1 MAEPEWMKK
10 LKFGTSTKKD
20 LKEPKRGDFPKGST
34 GQSQYNLAWAK
45 WDRTS
50 GNTAVRKKTAKL
62 QDLNTDISRSREDIS
77 RFDAALDPTNIQK
90 LSLMR
95 RNQITGYR
103 DAAEANLLETRSKL
117 SAADPTNFGLAVD
130 AANDYSGLGGAFD
143 GKLGYNLQ
151 GLKINF
157 DYDDPNNQPSAIDYK
172 TAYNAENLDKFGY
185 TDPNNNPANN
195 NVIESKKVNQGS
207 EEDNNNNNK
216 VTTSK
221 EGSGETSAAP
231 TGVNAGHKNYDA
243 TSTAKGTAAL
253 SIQKKLLDA
262 GFTQKELN
270 ALQENYRNTYG
281 GRFKN
286 LKKKLN
292 IGGD

>member
-50 GNTAVRKKTAKL
+50 GNTAVRKKTAKVEAA
-62 QDLNTDISRSREDIS
+62 NTDISRSRENLE
-77 RFDAALDPTNIQK
+77 RFTNALDPTNIEK

-95 RNQITGYR
+95 RNQVKGYR
-103 DAAEANLLETRSKL
+103 DAAEANLLDARKEL
-117 SAADPTNFGLAVD
+117 YQVDPTNFGVGVD
-130 AANDYSGLGGAFD
+130 SGLD

-185 TDPNNNPANN
+185 NDPNSNPANN

-207 EEDNNNNNK
+207 ENDNNNK

-221 EGSGETSAAP
+221 
-231 TGVNAGHKNYDA
+231 
-243 TSTAKGTAAL
+243 
-253 SIQKKLLDA
+253 
-262 GFTQKELN
+262 
-270 ALQENYRNTYG
+270 
-281 GRFKN
+281 
-286 LKKKLN
+286 
-292 IGGD
+292 

>member
-50 GNTAVRKKTAKL
+50 GNTAVRKRTAKL

-157 DYDDPNNQPSAIDYK
+157 DYDDPNKAAASIDAN
-172 TAYNAENLDKFGY
+172 TAYNPENQAKFGY
-185 TDPNNNPANN
+185 
-195 NVIESKKVNQGS
+195 NVPDNLATNSDVTSTESTNKSDNTIK
-207 EEDNNNNNK
+207 NNNNTGKNEGDKSNK
-216 VTTSK
+216 EQKSSDGITMKKRWIPSVMDVEDGVTNYKDSEEYRRKLVK
-221 EGSGETSAAP
+221 EAFE
-231 TGVNAGHKNYDA
+231 
-243 TSTAKGTAAL
+243 
-253 SIQKKLLDA
+253 
-262 GFTQKELN
+262 
-270 ALQENYRNTYG
+270 R
-281 GRFKN
+281 
-286 LKKKLN
+286 KKKLA
-292 IGGD
+292 IKDKK